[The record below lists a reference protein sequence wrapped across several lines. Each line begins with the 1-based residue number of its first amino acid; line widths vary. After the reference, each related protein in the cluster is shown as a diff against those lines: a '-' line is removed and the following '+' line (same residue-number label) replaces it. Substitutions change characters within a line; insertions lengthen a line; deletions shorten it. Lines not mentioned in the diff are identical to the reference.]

1 MIEPV
6 LYRVLVKPHD
16 IFVEDPSYAAAKRM
30 GLTVAGEKIDREQK
44 GVDRGVVLT
53 LGPTVDPDLK
63 VVAGDTVVWARHAGK
78 EVEDPETK
86 EKFVL
91 LNDEDIVAIIRS

>member
-6 LYRVLVKPHD
+6 LYRVLVRPHD
-16 IFVEDPSYAAAKRM
+16 IFEKDTSYAAARRM
-30 GLTVAGEKIDREQK
+30 GIEVVGDAKDREQRS
-44 GVDRGVVLT
+44 VDRGEVIS

-63 VVAGDTVVWARHAGK
+63 VVPGDTIVWARHAGK

-86 EKFVL
+86 EKLVL
-91 LNDEDIVAIIRS
+91 LNDEDVVAIIRS